1 MLHLNI
7 VFYLLSF
14 YVSCCILFYCI
25 QFIVFLNHFVFYC
38 TVLCNHQFFDLFL
51 YYQYSY
57 YTYWK
62 IWYDVLRSTVVFNL
76 FSSRGLFKCIGK
88 VGEFYEHKTCTRT
101 FSVLRVRV
109 VPVELSFEKV
119 LLFFCPGNL
128 FCLVFASRKKSLAK
142 KPRKQEDTSTTW
154 NTQSRRQH
162 ICSLNS

>member
-1 MLHLNI
+1 MLN
-7 VFYLLSF
+7 
-14 YVSCCILFYCI
+14 YVAFEYCIL
-25 QFIVFLNHFVFYC
+25 FIVFLCILLYSILLYTIYCIFESFCILLYSIVQSLVFRFIPILL
-38 TVLCNHQFFDLFL
+38 VLVL
-51 YYQYSY
+51 Y
-57 YTYWK
+57 YWK
-62 IWYDVLRSTVVFNL
+62 IWYDVLWYLICSPLVAFL
-76 FSSRGLFKCIGK
+76 SIGK

-154 NTQSRRQH
+154 NT
-162 ICSLNS
+162 